1 MEPPLCMNF
10 LLELLKLAYV
20 ANSPPAY
27 CTEGAVIQ
35 SLTLSFHNWKERFAL
50 DWEDTSTASSVL
62 PL

>member
-1 MEPPLCMNF
+1 MNF